1 MPCNEDR
8 NRGRAESIEHHQIV
22 EQIIEDMLKDPR
34 TPQEY
39 RERYEAERKRYR
51 EVLKHV

>member
-22 EQIIEDMLKDPR
+22 ELIIEDMLADP
-34 TPQEY
+34 TTDQKY
-39 RERYEAERKRYR
+39 RDRYQAEAKRFA